1 MIELVFYQRVRA
13 HLDHVCQ
20 NGILKAPEKY
30 IENSV
35 AGPIQKPFWPTH
47 TNGRPPTS
55 RHYSTIGYGRRCRR
69 WWETCSERLPDDA
82 AEGHCWRWSVQR
94 RSGKGRCSHNF
105 FILKP
110 RPLSI
115 PIHHGDRW
123 TPRRAHDA
131 LDADPIPVSCLMPH
145 GNGRVLFTPGTP
157 RPEKLTNES
166 YNDGWQPGPHVHNEG
181 VAGPHRM

>member
-35 AGPIQKPFWPTH
+35 AGPSRSHSGQRIRMGDLPRVVTI
-47 TNGRPPTS
+47 PPS
-55 RHYSTIGYGRRCRR
+55 AMVVGAGGGACSGGAARGGAATI
-69 WWETCSERLPDDA
+69 
-82 AEGHCWRWSVQR
+82 
-94 RSGKGRCSHNF
+94 F

-166 YNDGWQPGPHVHNEG
+166 DKHGWQPGPHVHNEE

>member
-1 MIELVFYQRVRA
+1 M
-13 HLDHVCQ
+13 
-20 NGILKAPEKY
+20 
-30 IENSV
+30 
-35 AGPIQKPFWPTH
+35 
-47 TNGRPPTS
+47 
-55 RHYSTIGYGRRCRR
+55 TI
-69 WWETCSERLPDDA
+69 RLTA
-82 AEGHCWRWSVQR
+82 TI
-94 RSGKGRCSHNF
+94 F

-166 YNDGWQPGPHVHNEG
+166 DKHGWQPGPHVHNEG